1 VQTEDLIQNMKAVPN
16 CMQEAS
22 GSSCNV

>member
-1 VQTEDLIQNMKAVPN
+1 VQTEDLIQKMKAVPN